1 MAYIVSLAMEAVI
14 SFFQRLLSYRG
25 IAIVLTYLL
34 FIVLIFGAMI
44 FIVPFIL
51 SQLSDIMTIIIGNIS
66 HFQNILA
73 TKSLISIIQDTHRI
87 P

>member
-1 MAYIVSLAMEAVI
+1 MEAVI
-14 SFFQRLLSYRG
+14 SFFEKLLSYRG
-25 IAIVLTYLL
+25 IAIVLAYLL
-34 FIVLIFGAMI
+34 FIVLVFGAMI

-51 SQLSDIMTIIIGNIS
+51 SQLSDIMTIMIGNIS

-73 TKSLISIIQDTHRI
+73 TKSLISIVQDTHRI